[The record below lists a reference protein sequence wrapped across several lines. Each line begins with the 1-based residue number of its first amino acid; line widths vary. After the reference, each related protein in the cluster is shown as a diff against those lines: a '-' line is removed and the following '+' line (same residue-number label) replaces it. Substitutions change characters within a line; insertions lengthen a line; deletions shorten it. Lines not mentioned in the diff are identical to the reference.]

1 MGKINLL
8 LENFNNK
15 QNYVWVFSWEV
26 ISCKLSS
33 PKVWQYWWQ
42 LLFSGEFSAN
52 RPTHSLQQWTS
63 KKARNGR
70 TSVGGSRSEK
80 GLIKINL

>member
-8 LENFNNK
+8 LEIFNNK

-26 ISCKLSS
+26 ISCKLSF
-33 PKVWQYWWQ
+33 PEVWQYWWQ

-52 RPTHSLQQWTS
+52 WRTHILLQWSGDKTGS
-63 KKARNGR
+63 GR
-70 TSVGGSRSEK
+70 TVWEVQGPKEGSLK
-80 GLIKINL
+80 

>member
-26 ISCKLSS
+26 ISCKPSF
-33 PKVWQYWWQ
+33 PEVWQYWWQ

-52 RPTHSLQQWTS
+52 
-63 KKARNGR
+63 
-70 TSVGGSRSEK
+70 
-80 GLIKINL
+80 